1 MFREVGNIFSKNR
14 RQILIRGIV
23 VDEIEK
29 WTELMMNA
37 MDATTFSIFRR
48 KNCVI
53 KGAGKYLWGR

>member
-1 MFREVGNIFSKNR
+1 M
-14 RQILIRGIV
+14 GIV

-37 MDATTFSIFRR
+37 MDATTFRIFRR